1 MKPETT
7 QEVIKKLEE
16 LRDSLQQTE
25 NSYATN
31 KCVEILALIVV
42 PERKRLLYSIGM
54 TYNSELKGFY
64 FHNKRDS
71 VFFDW
76 QIEGFDNANF
86 EASFNWFKQNSHS
99 EQNGLKVVGPTVF
112 VGIQYTDKNGK
123 KTFVKPHP
131 LVKKEIEI
139 YLNQD
144 YHEEDVHEIATAH
157 KRLIE
162 MDDGSTE
169 VVSEENLNNINQEN
183 FHIVEILKQNPK

>member
-16 LRDSLQQTE
+16 LRDSLQQT
-25 NSYATN
+25 NNTFATN

-86 EASFNWFKQNSHS
+86 EASFNWFKQNSPN
-99 EQNGLKVVGPTVF
+99 Q
-112 VGIQYTDKNGK
+112 K
-123 KTFVKPHP
+123 K
-131 LVKKEIEI
+131 LIEI
-139 YLNQD
+139 N
-144 YHEEDVHEIATAH
+144 
-157 KRLIE
+157 
-162 MDDGSTE
+162 DGST
-169 VVSEENLNNINQEN
+169 
-183 FHIVEILKQNPK
+183 

>member
-1 MKPETT
+1 MAPEIT

-86 EASFNWFKQNSHS
+86 EASFNWFKQNSPN
-99 EQNGLKVVGPTVF
+99 Q
-112 VGIQYTDKNGK
+112 K
-123 KTFVKPHP
+123 K
-131 LVKKEIEI
+131 LIEI
-139 YLNQD
+139 N
-144 YHEEDVHEIATAH
+144 
-157 KRLIE
+157 
-162 MDDGSTE
+162 DGSTQ
-169 VVSEENLNNINQEN
+169 VVSEENLNNINPEN
-183 FHIVEILKQNPK
+183 FHIVEISKNQNPKQ